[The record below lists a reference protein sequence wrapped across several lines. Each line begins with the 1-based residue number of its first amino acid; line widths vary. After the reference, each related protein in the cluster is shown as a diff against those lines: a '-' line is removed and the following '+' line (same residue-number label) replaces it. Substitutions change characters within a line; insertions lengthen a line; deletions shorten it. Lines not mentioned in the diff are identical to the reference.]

1 MSTIPPDMKRP
12 ETLRPLE
19 TLTLAAWFGLLA
31 GISEASVIAFRKFV
45 LHHSLLYNLDMLW
58 TGPVAS
64 TLLLLC
70 LGILLLLLSRLL
82 PKVITWRVVVA
93 VFAMLAVIPALL
105 AMDQLHRVAAALLAI
120 GLGIQ
125 TVRIAA
131 PRRERFQ
138 RLARRTIWALA
149 LLVAL
154 VGVGL
159 RGWWALRERR
169 ALAALPAATG
179 RSPNV
184 LLLVLDTVAAL
195 RLSLYGY
202 PQPNTPH
209 LEEWARRGVRFDRAM
224 STAPWT
230 LPSHAS
236 IMTGR
241 WPHELN
247 ADWLDPLDG
256 TYPTLAEVL
265 GSRGYASAGFVANS
279 YCSRAFG
286 LHRGFQHYEDFPA
299 TPAQILFSS
308 ALGRLLVPSYRVR
321 FHKVVRRADV
331 INKELL
337 HWLDGRPANRPFFAF
352 LNYMDAHDPYEP
364 EAPFDRQFSNPA
376 SMRLVRGLRHDRVIG
391 WTPAEAQAAQGAYAG
406 AVANLDS
413 RLGAL
418 FVELDRRGLLAN
430 TIVIVTADHGEEFG
444 EHGVFYHGNSLY
456 QTVARVPLIL
466 NWNGHLPAGRT
477 VDTPVSL
484 RDLAATVMDLTGA
497 ESAQPF
503 PGRSLGRFWK
513 QERQA
518 GPATDT
524 LLMKVSYSPRLPRG
538 TPVSRGTMNAVQL
551 GGYRLI
557 VNGDGVEELYQFHD
571 SLEQHD
577 LSRDPALADTLAA
590 LRASLNS
597 ATKSEVAPNGP

>member
-1 MSTIPPDMKRP
+1 
-12 ETLRPLE
+12 LRPLE

-31 GISEASVIAFRKFV
+31 GMGEAIVLAFRKFV
-45 LHHSLLYNLDMLW
+45 LHHSLLHNLDMLW
-58 TGPVAS
+58 TGPIAS
-64 TLLLLC
+64 MVLLSC
-70 LGILLLLLSRLL
+70 LGILFLLLSRLL
-82 PKVITWRVVVA
+82 PRLITWRFIVCV
-93 VFAMLAVIPALL
+93 LAALAFLPALL
-105 AMDQLHRVAAALLAI
+105 ALDQLHRAAAGLLAI
-120 GLGIQ
+120 GLGVQ
-125 TVRIAA
+125 TLRMAA
-131 PRRERFQ
+131 SRRERFE
-138 RLARRTIWALA
+138 RLVRRSLWALG
-149 LLVAL
+149 LGVAL
-154 VGVGL
+154 VAGTL
-159 RGWWALRERR
+159 RGLGALRERR
-169 ALAALPAATG
+169 ALAALPAAATG
-179 RSPNV
+179 SPNV

-236 IMTGR
+236 ILTGR
-241 WPHELN
+241 WPHELS

-321 FHKVVRRADV
+321 FHKVVRRADA
-331 INKELL
+331 INGELL
-337 HWLDGRPANRPFFAF
+337 HWLDRRRANRPFFAF

-364 EAPFDRQFSNPA
+364 PPPYDDQFSDPA
-376 SMRLVRGLRHDRVIG
+376 SMRLVHGLRHDRVIG
-391 WTPAEAQAAQGAYAG
+391 WSPAEAEAAKGAYDG
-406 AVANLDS
+406 ALAYLDS

-418 FVELDRRGLLAN
+418 FSELERRGLLTN

-456 QTVARVPLIL
+456 QAVARVPLIIT
-466 NWNGHLPAGRT
+466 WNGHLPAGRT
-477 VDTPVSL
+477 VDAPVSL
-484 RDLAATVMDLTGA
+484 RDLAATVMNLTAGQ
-497 ESAQPF
+497 SQPF
-503 PGRSLGRFWK
+503 PGRSLERFWS
-513 QERQA
+513 QRA
-518 GPATDT
+518 GEVPASDT

-538 TPVSRGTMNAVQL
+538 TPVSRGSMHAVQL

-557 VNGDGVEELYQFHD
+557 VNGDGVEELYDFDD
-571 SLEQHD
+571 SLEVND
-577 LSRDPALADTLAA
+577 LSKEPSLADTLAR
-590 LRASLNS
+590 LRASLTT
-597 ATKSEVAPNGP
+597 ATKTQVGMKRP

>member
-1 MSTIPPDMKRP
+1 
-12 ETLRPLE
+12 
-19 TLTLAAWFGLLA
+19 
-31 GISEASVIAFRKFV
+31 
-45 LHHSLLYNLDMLW
+45 
-58 TGPVAS
+58 
-64 TLLLLC
+64 
-70 LGILLLLLSRLL
+70 
-82 PKVITWRVVVA
+82 
-93 VFAMLAVIPALL
+93 
-105 AMDQLHRVAAALLAI
+105 
-120 GLGIQ
+120 
-125 TVRIAA
+125 
-131 PRRERFQ
+131 
-138 RLARRTIWALA
+138 
-149 LLVAL
+149 
-154 VGVGL
+154 
-159 RGWWALRERR
+159 
-169 ALAALPAATG
+169 LPAATG
-179 RSPNV
+179 SSPNV

-202 PQPNTPH
+202 PQANTPH

-230 LPSHAS
+230 LPSHSS
-236 IMTGR
+236 ILTGR

-321 FHKVVRRADV
+321 FHKVVRRADA
-331 INKELL
+331 INGELL
-337 HWLDGRPANRPFFAF
+337 HWLDHRPENRPFFAF

-364 EAPFDRQFSNPA
+364 PPPFDGQFSDPA
-376 SMRLVRGLRHDRVIG
+376 SMRLVHGLRHDRVIG
-391 WTPAEAQAAQGAYAG
+391 WTPAEAQAAQGAYSG
-406 AVANLDS
+406 ALAYLDS
-413 RLGAL
+413 RLSAL
-418 FVELDRRGLLAN
+418 FTELDRRGLLAN

-456 QTVARVPLIL
+456 QTVARVPLII

-477 VDTPVSL
+477 VNAPVSL

-503 PGRSLGRFWK
+503 PGRSLGRFWN
-513 QERQA
+513 QER
-518 GPATDT
+518 PAVPGTDT

-538 TPVSRGTMNAVQL
+538 TPVSRGTMQAVQL

-557 VNGDGVEELYQFHD
+557 VNGDGVEELYDFDD

-577 LSRDPALADTLAA
+577 LSKDPALADTLAA

-597 ATKSEVAPNGP
+597 ATVSEVGLNRP